1 MAQAKTEGGVMEL
14 VKTIFWALVI
24 AGAFRT
30 LFFQPFWIP
39 SSSMKDT
46 LLVGDFVFVNKMAYG
61 YSRYSCPFAMC
72 PFSGRLFGSEP
83 ERGDVVVFR
92 HPAKGDD
99 LIKRLIGEAD
109 VHAAFGHGEIG
120 GRNDAHTFGT
130 DVDSRTGVE
139 IQGGVY
145 NRGRHVTGSGYE
157 RDCRKYNLAYTS
169 GWTIFLLTSQM
180 AKDAYWHGLIAAH
193 IAALQQRLA

>member
-1 MAQAKTEGGVMEL
+1 MSALEDQFLGLWQAHYPQLILERE
-14 VKTIFWALVI
+14 FSDI
-24 AGAFRT
+24 AA
-30 LFFQPFWIP
+30 W
-39 SSSMKDT
+39 
-46 LLVGDFVFVNKMAYG
+46 
-61 YSRYSCPFAMC
+61 
-72 PFSGRLFGSEP
+72 
-83 ERGDVVVFR
+83 
-92 HPAKGDD
+92 
-99 LIKRLIGEAD
+99 EAD
-109 VHAAFGHGEIG
+109 YQERYAKSKRSKRYRLDF
-120 GRNDAHTFGT
+120 AHP
-130 DVDSRTGVE
+130 DSRTGVE